1 MNHKFTFTHPL
12 ALLALLGGMT
22 LATSCTDDAVP
33 DGGNQNP
40 DAARRGKS
48 ITLSA
53 TLPADLAGART
64 TITETG
70 NPGNLP
76 GHPLKSAWTPRDA
89 FIVCAKKSNTADKG
103 LPLDATATVVFTTAN
118 GGIPSAAFTGTDI
131 TYDDASFDCQ
141 AIYPAKPIDN
151 VETLEQSYS
160 YSGQVQ
166 RGNGDTRHLGD
177 FDYMFANGY
186 NLTSLAG
193 FDFEFKRHSSFFR
206 FVINMPK
213 VDTPVSLNL
222 TAPTEK
228 EAFGA
233 DVIIG
238 KMTNS
243 LTLAFSDMEEIPKG
257 GQLVA
262 YLAVHPVKLNDI
274 ELDLT
279 LTCTNATYT
288 CKAKGHSELASF
300 DPDVDPNPD
309 KRYYAPGRV
318 YDVVIDN
325 NSWQLTTS
333 SYFVY
338 TSVVGTREAPE
349 LLDKEQQ
356 NSADN
361 PYLIE
366 SNSNLHWLV
375 KNVNEGVSFPNGGPS
390 ADPSAATAYY
400 RLVKDIQINSP
411 SVPVEWTPIGTAE
424 HPFKGHFDGAG
435 HVITGCLQG
444 DAPEFGFF
452 GHVEPD
458 KNFTAA
464 IRNLTVMADV
474 ESTFADTNA
483 DRRSVGA
490 IVSAAQVDVT
500 VENCHFGGHL
510 TVSGYCPAYCYVGG
524 IIGIAGAGGSVSGGS
539 DISRIT
545 GCTTTSGAS
554 VSFAEG
560 VSVNGVAYLS
570 LGGIAGECRY
580 ATTVSGCTNGGVV
593 SGPVV
598 TSGTGVNPTFYTG
611 GVAGCVR
618 RENRQ
623 ASIRQCTNNGAVT
636 GGVHPGV
643 TTYTGG
649 VVGFLSVTSASN
661 LVNRGTVSVAVTP
674 ATEVKQCGTG
684 GIAGALSSNPPGF
697 YDGTH
702 SLLYADNE
710 GEVTGGAAVVG
721 SYTGG
726 IAGDNLDIRPIHL
739 CHNGGNVWSPSVS
752 SAAIVAA
759 GAWMGYNSGNITTS
773 DTTTFGF
780 LYDCCTI
787 APGVTVHGVPAN
799 PQTNGIGGAATGGS
813 DKPAQCT
820 EGHRGDM
827 QMP

>member
-12 ALLALLGGMT
+12 ALLALLGGMA
-22 LATSCTDDAVP
+22 LATACTDDAVP

-53 TLPADLAGART
+53 TLPADLAGTRT

-70 NPGNLP
+70 TSGNLLK
-76 GHPLKSAWTPRDA
+76 HPLKSAWTPRDA
-89 FIVCAKKSNTADKG
+89 FIVCAKGYNLSDKY
-103 LPLDATATVVFTTAN
+103 LPLDATATAVFTTAN

-131 TYDDASFDCQ
+131 TYGGAWFDCQ
-141 AIYPAKPIDN
+141 AIYPAKPIDS
-151 VETLEQSYS
+151 VEALAQSYS

-177 FDYMFANGY
+177 FDYMTANGY
-186 NLTSLAG
+186 KLTSLAG
-193 FDFEFKRHSSFFR
+193 FDFEFKRYSSFFR
-206 FVINMPK
+206 FVITMTAAG
-213 VDTPVSLNL
+213 TPVSLNL
-222 TAPTEK
+222 TAPTE
-228 EAFGA
+228 EQAFGA
-233 DVIIG
+233 DIIIG
-238 KMTNS
+238 TPTNS
-243 LTLAFSDMEEIPKG
+243 LTLAFSDMTEIPKG

-262 YLAVHPVKLNDI
+262 YLAVSPKRLVDT
-274 ELDLT
+274 ELVLT

-288 CKAKGHSELASF
+288 CKAKGHSKSESSDHADL
-300 DPDVDPNPD
+300 
-309 KRYYAPGRV
+309 YYVPGKV
-318 YDVVIDN
+318 YDVAIDGN
-325 NSWQLTTS
+325 WHLTAAN
-333 SYFVY
+333 YIVY
-338 TSVVGTREAPE
+338 SHSMAGGSTAPE
-349 LLDKEQQ
+349 LLNTNEE

-361 PYLIE
+361 PYLIKT
-366 SNSNLHWLV
+366 NSNLHWLV
-375 KNVNEGVSFPNGGPS
+375 KNVNEGGFPADGP
-390 ADPSAATAYY
+390 AATAYY
-400 RLVKDIQINSP
+400 RLDSDVKINAP
-411 SVPVEWTPIGTAE
+411 STPVKWTPIGTAE
-424 HPFKGHFDGAG
+424 HPFQGHFDGAG
-435 HVITGCLQG
+435 HVITGSLQG
-444 DAPEFGFF
+444 DAQEFGFF

-458 KNFTAA
+458 ENFTAD

-474 ESTFADTNA
+474 ESTFADT
-483 DRRSVGA
+483 DVSSRSVGA
-490 IVSAAQVDVT
+490 IVGAAQVNVT

-510 TVSGYCPAYCYVGG
+510 TVSGHCPTYCYVGG
-524 IIGIAGAGGSVSGGS
+524 IIGIAGVGGVVIERN
-539 DISRIT
+539 DISRII

-560 VSVNGVAYLS
+560 VSVNGAANLS
-570 LGGIAGECRY
+570 LGGIAGECTY
-580 ATTVSGCTNGGVV
+580 ATTVSGCTNGAAV

-598 TSGTGVNPTFYTG
+598 ASGTGNDPTFYTG

-618 RENRQ
+618 RENQQ

-684 GIAGALSSNPPGF
+684 GIAGALSSNPLGF
-697 YDGTH
+697 CDGTH

-710 GEVTGGAAVVG
+710 GKVTGGAAVVG

-787 APGVTVHGVPAN
+787 APGVTVDGVPAN
-799 PQTNGIGGAATGGS
+799 PQTNGIGGTATGGS

>member
-12 ALLALLGGMT
+12 ALLALLGGMA
-22 LATSCTDDAVP
+22 LATACTDDAVP

-53 TLPADLAGART
+53 TLPADLAGTRT

-70 NPGNLP
+70 TSGNLLK
-76 GHPLKSAWTPRDA
+76 HPLKSAWTPRDA
-89 FIVCAKKSNTADKG
+89 FIVCAKGYNLSDKY
-103 LPLDATATVVFTTAN
+103 LPLDATATAVFTTAN

-131 TYDDASFDCQ
+131 TYGGAWFDCQ
-141 AIYPAKPIDN
+141 AIYPAKPIDS
-151 VETLEQSYS
+151 VEALAQSYS

-177 FDYMFANGY
+177 FDYMTANGY
-186 NLTSLAG
+186 KLTSLVG

-206 FVINMPK
+206 FVITIPK

-222 TAPTEK
+222 TAPTE
-228 EAFGA
+228 EQAFVA
-233 DVIIG
+233 DIITG
-238 KMTNS
+238 TLTNS
-243 LTLAFSDMEEIPKG
+243 LTLAFSDMEKIPKG

-262 YLAVHPVKLNDI
+262 YLAVSPKQLVDT
-274 ELDLT
+274 ELVLT
-279 LTCTNATYT
+279 LTCTDATYT
-288 CKAKGHSELASF
+288 CKAKGHSKSESSDHADL
-300 DPDVDPNPD
+300 
-309 KRYYAPGRV
+309 YYVPGKV
-318 YDVVIDN
+318 YDVAIDN
-325 NSWQLTTS
+325 NWHLAADADHI
-333 SYFVY
+333 VY
-338 TSVVGTREAPE
+338 TEYLAGWSKAPE

-366 SNSNLHWLV
+366 TNSNLHWLV
-375 KNVNEGVSFPNGGPS
+375 KNVNEGGSFPDGGP
-390 ADPSAATAYY
+390 AAATAYY
-400 RLVKDIQINSP
+400 RLIRDIEVNGPNIP
-411 SVPVEWTPIGTAE
+411 SQYYFDWTPIGTADN
-424 HPFKGHFDGAG
+424 PFQGHFDGAG
-435 HVITGCLQG
+435 HIITGILRG
-444 DAPEFGFF
+444 DDPEFGFF
-452 GHVEPD
+452 GHVEPG
-458 KNFTAA
+458 KGSAA

-474 ESTFADTNA
+474 ESTFADT
-483 DRRSVGA
+483 DVSSRSVGA
-490 IVSAAQVDVT
+490 IVGAAQVNVT

-510 TVSGYCPAYCYVGG
+510 TVSGHCPTYCYVGG
-524 IIGIAGAGGSVSGGS
+524 IIGIAGVGGVVIERN

-560 VSVNGVAYLS
+560 VSVNGAANLS
-570 LGGIAGECRY
+570 LGGIAGECTY
-580 ATTVSGCTNGGVV
+580 ATTVSGCTNGAAV

-598 TSGTGVNPTFYTG
+598 ASGTGNDPTFYTG

-618 RENRQ
+618 RENQQ

-684 GIAGALSSNPPGF
+684 GIAGALSSNPLGF
-697 YDGTH
+697 CDGTH

-710 GEVTGGAAVVG
+710 GKVTGGAAVVG

-739 CHNGGNVWSPSVS
+739 CHNGGNVWSPSAS
-752 SAAIVAA
+752 NATIVAT
-759 GAWMGYNSGNITTS
+759 GAWIGYNSGSSS
-773 DTTTFGF
+773 DGTTTTFGF

-787 APGVTVHGVPAN
+787 APGVTVDGVPAN

-813 DKPAQCT
+813 DKPAPCT

>member
-12 ALLALLGGMT
+12 ALLALLGGMA
-22 LATSCTDDAVP
+22 LATACTDDAVP

-40 DAARRGKS
+40 DAAQRGES

-70 NPGNLP
+70 ISGNLS
-76 GHPLKSAWTPRDA
+76 GHSLKSTWTPRDA
-89 FIVCAKKSNTADKG
+89 FIVCAKKSNTGDKT
-103 LPLDATATVVFTTAN
+103 LPLGATRTAVFTTAN

-131 TYDDASFDCQ
+131 TYDDDALYDCL
-141 AIYPAKPIDN
+141 AIYPAKPVDN
-151 VETLEQSYS
+151 TETLEQSYS

-177 FDYMFANGY
+177 FDYMFANE
-186 NLTSLAG
+186 NRISSLANA
-193 FDFEFKRHSSFFR
+193 DFKFERISSFFR
-206 FVINMPK
+206 FVITMPET
-213 VDTPVSLNL
+213 DTPVSLNL
-222 TAPTEK
+222 TAPTGEG
-228 EAFGA
+228 AFGA
-233 DVIIG
+233 DANTART
-238 KMTNS
+238 TNS
-243 LTLAFSDMEEIPKG
+243 LTLAFSDMAEIAANR
-257 GQLVA
+257 QLVA
-262 YLAVHPVKLNDI
+262 YLAVKPGQMANTDFV
-274 ELDLT
+274 LT
-279 LTCTNATYT
+279 LTCTNHTYS
-288 CKAKGHSELASF
+288 CRAKGHSDSGSSAPA
-300 DPDVDPNPD
+300 D
-309 KRYYAPGRV
+309 RYYVPGKV
-318 YDVVIDN
+318 YDVAIDGN
-325 NSWQLTTS
+325 WQLAAADNII
-333 SYFVY
+333 Y
-338 TSVVGTREAPE
+338 TKVVAGALNVPV
-349 LLDKEQQ
+349 LLNTNGQ

-366 SNSNLHWLV
+366 KNSNRHWLV
-375 KNVNEGVSFPNGGPS
+375 KNVNEGGSFPNG
-390 ADPSAATAYY
+390 DPAATAYY
-400 RLVKDIQINSP
+400 RLISDVEVNGPNIP
-411 SVPVEWTPIGTAE
+411 SQYYFDWTPIGTADN
-424 HPFKGHFDGAG
+424 PFQGHFDGAG
-435 HVITGCLQG
+435 HVITGILRG
-444 DAPEFGFF
+444 DDPEFGFF
-452 GHVEPD
+452 GHVEPNKD
-458 KNFTAA
+458 FTAA

-474 ESTFADTNA
+474 ESTFADT
-483 DRRSVGA
+483 DVSSRSVGA
-490 IVSAAQVDVT
+490 IVGAAQVNVT

-510 TVSGYCPAYCYVGG
+510 TVLGHCPTYCYVGG
-524 IIGIAGAGGSVSGGS
+524 IIGIAGVGGVVIERN

-560 VSVNGVAYLS
+560 VSVNGAANLS
-570 LGGIAGECRY
+570 LGGIAGECTY
-580 ATTVSGCTNGGVV
+580 ATTVSGCTNGAAV

-598 TSGTGVNPTFYTG
+598 ASGTGNDPTFYTG

-618 RENRQ
+618 RENQQ

-684 GIAGALSSNPPGF
+684 GIAGALSSNPLGF
-697 YDGTH
+697 CDGTH

-710 GEVTGGAAVVG
+710 GKVTGGAAVVG

-787 APGVTVHGVPAN
+787 APGVTVDGVPAN
-799 PQTNGIGGAATGGS
+799 PQTNGIGGTATGGS

>member
-12 ALLALLGGMT
+12 ALLALLGGMA
-22 LATSCTDDAVP
+22 LATACTDDAVP
-33 DGGNQNP
+33 DGGNQNL

-53 TLPADLAGART
+53 ILPADLAGART

-70 NPGNLP
+70 TSGNLLK
-76 GHPLKSAWTPRDA
+76 HPLKSAWAPRDA
-89 FIVCAKKSNTADKG
+89 FIVYAMESGDRQKH
-103 LPLDATATVVFTTAN
+103 LPFDATATAVFTTAN

-131 TYDDASFDCQ
+131 TYGGAQFDCL
-141 AIYPAKPIDN
+141 ALYPPMPVDN
-151 VETLEQSYS
+151 DGTLAQSYS

-177 FDYMFANGY
+177 FDYMKADGY
-186 NLTSLAG
+186 KLTSLAG
-193 FDFEFKRHSSFFR
+193 FDFEFKRYSSFFR
-206 FVINMPK
+206 FVITMTAAG
-213 VDTPVSLNL
+213 TPVSLNL

-228 EAFGA
+228 KAFGV
-233 DVIIG
+233 DIITG
-238 KMTNS
+238 TMTNS
-243 LTLAFSDMEEIPKG
+243 LTLAFSDMTEIPKG

-262 YLAVHPVKLNDI
+262 YMAVLPGQLVDT
-274 ELDLT
+274 ELVLT

-288 CKAKGHSELASF
+288 CKAKGHSKSESSDSADL
-300 DPDVDPNPD
+300 
-309 KRYYAPGRV
+309 YYVPGKV
-318 YDVVIDN
+318 YDVAIN
-325 NSWQLTTS
+325 GNWHLTAANSI
-333 SYFVY
+333 VY
-338 TSVVGTREAPE
+338 TSMMAGMLTAPE
-349 LLDKEQQ
+349 LLNTNEE

-361 PYLIE
+361 PYLIKT
-366 SNSNLHWLV
+366 NSNLHWLV
-375 KNVNEGVSFPNGGPS
+375 KNVNEGGFPADGP
-390 ADPSAATAYY
+390 AATAYY
-400 RLVKDIQINSP
+400 RLDSDVKINAP
-411 SVPVEWTPIGTAE
+411 STAGSAPIEWTPIGTE
-424 HPFKGHFDGAG
+424 DHPFQGHFDGAG
-435 HVITGCLQG
+435 HVITGLLQG
-444 DAPEFGFF
+444 SAQEFGFF
-452 GHVEPD
+452 GHVEPNKD
-458 KNFTAA
+458 FTAA

-483 DRRSVGA
+483 SRRSVGA
-490 IVSAAQVDVT
+490 IVGAAQVNVT

-510 TVSGYCPAYCYVGG
+510 TVSGHCPTYCYVGG
-524 IIGIAGAGGSVSGGS
+524 IIGIAGAGGSVIVGS
-539 DISRIT
+539 DISRIA

-560 VSVNGVAYLS
+560 VSVNGAADLS

-580 ATTVSGCTNGGVV
+580 ATTVSGCTNGATV

-598 TSGTGVNPTFYTG
+598 TSGTGANPTFYTG

-618 RENRQ
+618 RENQQ

-661 LVNRGTVSVAVTP
+661 LVNRGTVSAAVTP
-674 ATEVKQCGTG
+674 ATEVKLCGTG
-684 GIAGALSSNPPGF
+684 GIAGALSSNPPAF
-697 YDGTH
+697 FKGTH

-710 GEVTGGAAVVG
+710 GKVTGGAAVVG

-726 IAGDNLDIRPIHL
+726 IAGDNLDDRSIHL
-739 CHNGGNVWSPSVS
+739 CHNGGNVWSPSAS
-752 SAAIVAA
+752 NAIIVAT
-759 GAWMGYNSGNITTS
+759 GAWIGYNSGRSSNDT
-773 DTTTFGF
+773 TTTFGF

-799 PQTNGIGGAATGGS
+799 PQTNGIGGTATGGS

>member
-12 ALLALLGGMT
+12 ALLALLGGMA
-22 LATSCTDDAVP
+22 LATACTDDAVP

-70 NPGNLP
+70 TSGNLLK
-76 GHPLKSAWTPRDA
+76 HPLKSAWTPRDA
-89 FIVCAKKSNTADKG
+89 FIVCAKGYELSNRY
-103 LPLDATATVVFTTAN
+103 LPLDATATAVFTTAN

-131 TYDDASFDCQ
+131 TYDGDAPFDCQ
-141 AIYPAKPIDN
+141 AIYPAKPIDS
-151 VETLEQSYS
+151 VEALAQSYS

-177 FDYMFANGY
+177 FDYMTANGY
-186 NLTSLAG
+186 KLTSLVG

-206 FVINMPK
+206 FVITMPK

-222 TAPTEK
+222 TAPTE
-228 EAFGA
+228 EQAFVA
-233 DVIIG
+233 DIITG
-238 KMTNS
+238 TLTNS
-243 LTLAFSDMEEIPKG
+243 LTLAFSDMEKIPKG

-262 YLAVHPVKLNDI
+262 YLAVSPKRLVDT
-274 ELDLT
+274 ELVLT
-279 LTCTNATYT
+279 LTCTDATYT
-288 CKAKGHSELASF
+288 CKAKGHSKSENSDHADL
-300 DPDVDPNPD
+300 
-309 KRYYAPGRV
+309 YYVPGKV

-325 NSWQLTTS
+325 NWHLTTAS
-333 SYFVY
+333 PIVY
-338 TSVVGTREAPE
+338 TSSVALGNGFEPVLLKTDAP
-349 LLDKEQQ
+349 

-361 PYLIE
+361 PYQIT
-366 SNSNLHWLV
+366 SASNLRWLV
-375 KNVNEGVSFPNGGPS
+375 KNVNESGSFSNGGP
-390 ADPSAATAYY
+390 AAAMAYY
-400 RLVKDIQINSP
+400 RLMRDIEINGPFTSGSAP
-411 SVPVEWTPIGTAE
+411 IEWTPIGTE
-424 HPFKGHFDGAG
+424 DHPFKGHFDGGG
-435 HVITGCLQG
+435 HIITGLLQG
-444 DAPEFGFF
+444 SAQEFGLF
-452 GHVEPD
+452 GHVKPG
-458 KNFTAA
+458 NGFTAD

-474 ESTFADTNA
+474 ESTFADT
-483 DRRSVGA
+483 DVSRRSVGA
-490 IVSAAQVDVT
+490 IVGAAQVNVT

-510 TVSGYCPAYCYVGG
+510 TVSGHCPTYCYVGG
-524 IIGIAGAGGSVSGGS
+524 IIGIAGVGGVVIERN

-545 GCTTTSGAS
+545 GCTTISGAS

-560 VSVNGVAYLS
+560 VSVNGAANLS
-570 LGGIAGECRY
+570 LGGIAGECTY
-580 ATTVSGCTNGGVV
+580 ATTVSGCTNGAAV

-598 TSGTGVNPTFYTG
+598 TSGTGANPTFYTG

-618 RENRQ
+618 RENQQ

-684 GIAGALSSNPPGF
+684 GIAGALSSNPLGF
-697 YDGTH
+697 CDGTH

-759 GAWMGYNSGNITTS
+759 GAWIGYNSGSSS
-773 DTTTFGF
+773 DGTTTTFGF

-787 APGVTVHGVPAN
+787 APGVTVDGVPAN
-799 PQTNGIGGAATGGS
+799 PQTNGIGGAATGDS